1 MITVFKIISGYIMYN
16 MFLKLYRHQILS
28 RLTDI
33 VVMLNYY
40 LLIRLSILKQRIE
53 KVHMDVV

>member
-1 MITVFKIISGYIMYN
+1 MYN